1 MAEQSMWLRIAEIIV
16 GLIIVILGGYA
27 IAYPGVAAATL
38 IAFLAV
44 GLIVLS
50 GIEFAQVFALDIS
63 GWRRL
68 LNLILSAIAFLLALA
83 GTRRPAY
90 LWNLDP
96 RLARSLGVDLRR
108 FSGHRTQHSGDDNRW
123 HNRRYTRFCRADKS
137 HCRRDHGSG
146 VTGDSP
152 DHIRVNVDSIRSLG
166 KMGVTPHLPSFFR
179 DPK

>member
-1 MAEQSMWLRIAEIIV
+1 MWLRIAEIIV

-83 GTRRPAY
+83 VPRRPAY
-90 LWNLDP
+90 LWNVDP